1 MLLFWFVLTIILL
14 IVLISKCHLHAFLTL
29 LLMSLFLGIAGGLDP
44 VEVAGLVSSGVG
56 GTMTSI
62 GIVIVCGVVIGEI
75 LEVTGG
81 AQKIADAI
89 LKVVGIKRA
98 TYATSITGAFVSI
111 PVFCDSGFII
121 LNPVIKALSKAGKI
135 PYATLVVALMAGL
148 LTTHSFIPPTP
159 GPVAAAGIFGA
170 NLGKVMIYGLIA
182 SIPVVIVCSIWANSR
197 FIKGRY
203 PELAEE
209 TDDDLKKAAEFNE
222 IVKSAPSTFKSFMP
236 IVVPILLIVLSSVL
250 PLEEGTLPFAVFSFL
265 GTPYVALLIGTGIAF
280 LLPSKISKTVTE
292 DWVAKALG
300 GAAEVLMITCAAGG
314 FGAVLKALPIGDM
327 LSELILSIGIP
338 PILIPFILAMVL
350 IIAMGSSTVALMTA
364 SAICAPMLATLGLSP
379 EMAVIAVAAGSFSG
393 VHTNSSYFWCVCKLA
408 KFDISKGY
416 RTITLTSF
424 IMGATALCTVLLMS
438 LIIK

>member
-1 MLLFWFVLTIILL
+1 MLLFWFLVTIILL
-14 IVLISKCHLHAFLTL
+14 VVLISKCHLHAFLTL
-29 LLMSLFLGIAGGLDP
+29 LLMSLFLGIAGGLAP
-44 VEVAGLVSSGVG
+44 AEAASLVASGVG

-75 LEVTGG
+75 LEITGG

-121 LNPVIKALSKAGKI
+121 LNPVIKALSKAGQI

-170 NLGKVMIYGLIA
+170 NLGKVMLYGIIA
-182 SIPVVIVCSIWANSR
+182 TIPVVIVCSIWANSK
-197 FIKGRY
+197 FIRGKY
-203 PELAEE
+203 PEIAEE
-209 TDDDLKKAAEFNE
+209 SEDDKKKREEFNDL
-222 IVKSAPSTFKSFMP
+222 VKSAPSTFKSFMP
-236 IVVPILLIVLSSVL
+236 IVIPIVLIVISSVL
-250 PLEEGTLPFAVFSFL
+250 PLEEGTVLYNIFNFL
-265 GTPYVALLIGTGIAF
+265 GTPYIALLIGTGIAF
-280 LLPSKISKTVTE
+280 LLPTKVTRVVTE
-292 DWVAKALG
+292 SWVASALS
-300 GAAEVLMITCAAGG
+300 GAAEILMITCAAGG
-314 FGAVLKALPIGDM
+314 FGAILKTIPIGDL
-327 LSELILSIGIP
+327 LSEMILKLGIP
-338 PILIPFILAMVL
+338 TILIPFILAMVL
-350 IIAMGSSTVALMTA
+350 VLAMGSSTVALMTA

-379 EMAVIAVAAGSFSG
+379 EMAVIAVAAGSFTGAHS
-393 VHTNSSYFWCVCKLA
+393 NSSYFWCVCKLA
-408 KFDISKGY
+408 GFDINKGY

-424 IMGATALCTVLLMS
+424 VMGATALCTVLLMS